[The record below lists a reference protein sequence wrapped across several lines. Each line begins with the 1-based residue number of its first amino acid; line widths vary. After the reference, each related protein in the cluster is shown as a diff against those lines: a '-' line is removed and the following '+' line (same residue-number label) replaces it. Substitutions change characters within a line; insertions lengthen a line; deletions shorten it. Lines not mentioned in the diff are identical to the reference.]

1 MRQSLTH
8 IVLFGVL
15 LTTSLGA
22 PLHAFNDKGPEG
34 ERDHNSHNFTKDYVI
49 EAIYEELHPVL
60 SADHTF
66 APELDSLIGQCYAQR
81 MNIKDDAAIY
91 NTLIRS
97 ILTFSVRGRQTLCI
111 ELISRVLPYYQQ
123 EQKKENPKMTY
134 YLGRLYLMLGAGYE
148 EVGFWRQALN
158 IYRKAMNMVEEKSFT
173 EAEPVRSAEIRAMLF
188 NNIANIHL
196 KQSDYNQA
204 VSFYTKAIDINTS
217 LNAGKELFNNYNNMA
232 EVEVARGHLNKALEY
247 AFLAQQQTDIE
258 KDPYDYYFIQCNI
271 SQIYFLQDKP
281 DIAMAYLSDGLAY
294 MKKSGHDMDYGYGC
308 LLAAD
313 LCKKKK
319 DKARQWYY
327 FSEAER
333 VCERL
338 NNQTLKVKVYRH
350 LSDYYHDN
358 GATEK
363 ANRYLKMSYTL
374 SDSIRIL
381 DDAKRLADME
391 LVYEMDKVVQENS
404 LLRKE
409 SELKDAN
416 IKRQRLIFLLIGIIV
431 VIVSSLIVYH
441 YQTQRKRRLEAQRI
455 AEQREE
461 LNRKELEMLRKREDT
476 LKNELEIKN
485 RELTSKVLKLVRNNE
500 FIIHLTEELKQLLLE
515 LNPRESA
522 KKEHIREMMAHLR
535 SQSNDNS
542 DTEFKYYFEQVYSS
556 FYDNLLRQYPQLT
569 SKDLRICAFL
579 RLGLS
584 TKEIA
589 IITFREIRSVESSRN
604 RLRKKMNIPADAD
617 LTEFFSHF

>member
-1 MRQSLTH
+1 MLC
-8 IVLFGVL
+8 
-15 LTTSLGA
+15 A
-22 PLHAFNDKGPEG
+22 PIYAFNDKGPEG
-34 ERDHNSHNFTKDYVI
+34 EKDQNPHSFTKDYVI
-49 EAIYEELHPVL
+49 EAIYQELHPVL
-60 SADHTF
+60 SSDHTF
-66 APELDSLIGQCYAQR
+66 APELDSLIEKSYAQR
-81 MNIKDDAAIY
+81 MSIKDDAIIY

-97 ILTFSVRGRQTLCI
+97 ILTFSVRGRQALCI

-123 EQKKENPKMTY
+123 EQKSGNPEMTY
-134 YLGRLYLMLGAGYE
+134 YLGRLYVMLGAGYE

-204 VSFYTKAIDINTS
+204 LSFYIKAIDINTK
-217 LNAGKELFNNYNNMA
+217 LKAEKELFNNYNNMA
-232 EVEVARGHLNKALEY
+232 EVEMARNNLNKALEY
-247 AFLAQQQTDIE
+247 AFLAQQQTDLE
-258 KDPYDYYFIQCNI
+258 KDPYNYYFIQCNI
-271 SQIYFLQDKP
+271 SQIYLLQNKP
-281 DIAMAYLSDGLAY
+281 DIAMAYVSDALAY
-294 MKKSGHDMDYGYGC
+294 MQKSGHDMDYGYGC
-308 LLAAD
+308 LLAAN
-313 LCKKKK
+313 LCKKKN
-319 DKARQWYY
+319 DKARQWHYL
-327 FSEAER
+327 SEAER

-338 NNQTLKVKVYRH
+338 NNQTLKVKVYHH

-363 ANRYLKMSYTL
+363 AYRYLKKSYAL
-374 SDSIRIL
+374 NDSIRIL

-409 SELKDAN
+409 NELKDAN
-416 IKRQRLIFLLIGIIV
+416 IKRQRLIFILIGIIV
-431 VIVSSLIVYH
+431 VMVSALIVYRF
-441 YQTQRKRRLEAQRI
+441 QTQRKRRLEEQRI

-461 LNRKELEMLRKREDT
+461 LNRKELEILRKREDS

-604 RLRKKMNIPADAD
+604 RLRKKMNIPAEAD